1 MTRFLL
7 VLSLLSLVACQQHEV
22 TPNPAPPFQVPKA
35 FDGAKEGVE
44 RVDRWWEN
52 FKDPGLNDTISAAL
66 EGNLNLRQAWA
77 RIEQARALISQAN
90 AAALP

>member
-44 RVDRWWEN
+44 RVEVGGVEVGGGGVEDEHA
-52 FKDPGLNDTISAAL
+52 DM
-66 EGNLNLRQAWA
+66 
-77 RIEQARALISQAN
+77 
-90 AAALP
+90 LPAVTRTWT